1 MSGGWSAILTYH
13 SLDDSGSVI
22 STPPSQF
29 QRQMEFLASSG
40 IPVLPLDQ
48 ALDCPGS
55 VAITFDDGFRNI
67 LDEALPALERHRFPA
82 TIFVVSGYCGR
93 RNNWPG
99 QGAGTPSLP
108 LMSWPELAG
117 LPALISV
124 GAHTATHPN
133 LMLLPASECER
144 EMSECQTRIEQSL
157 GRPVRW
163 LAYPYGASS
172 PEVRSLAGQHFDLAV
187 GTVLRFLPA
196 QWNPLDLPRIDTYYF
211 RGWLSLER
219 LFTRPG
225 GLYLGARRLLREA
238 RSSVRRWRGPA
249 PEYGV

>member
-1 MSGGWSAILTYH
+1 MNVGRSAILTYH
-13 SLDDSGSVI
+13 SLDDSESVI

-29 QRQMEFLASSG
+29 RRQMEFLAASG

-48 ALDCPGS
+48 AVHRPGS
-55 VAITFDDGFRNI
+55 VAITFDDGFRNV
-67 LDEALPALERHRFPA
+67 LDHALPALERHRFPA
-82 TIFVVSGYCGR
+82 TIFVVSDYCGR
-93 RNNWPG
+93 GNNWPG
-99 QGAGTPSLP
+99 QSAGIPSLP
-108 LMSWPELAG
+108 LTSWAELAR

-133 LMLLPASECER
+133 LMRLPASECER

-187 GTVLRFLPA
+187 GTLLRFLPA
-196 QWNPLDLPRIDTYYF
+196 QWDPLDLPRIDTYYF

-219 LFTRPG
+219 LFTRYG
-225 GLYLGARRLLREA
+225 RLYLGARSLLR
-238 RSSVRRWRGPA
+238 RTRRFVVR
-249 PEYGV
+249 

>member
-1 MSGGWSAILTYH
+1 MNGGRSAILTYH

-29 QRQMEFLASSG
+29 QRQMEFLAASG

-48 ALDCPGS
+48 VLTCPGS

-67 LDEALPALERHRFPA
+67 LDHAVPALERHRFPA
-82 TIFVVSGYCGR
+82 TVFVVSDYCGR
-93 RNNWPG
+93 GNHWPS
-99 QGAGTPSLP
+99 QSAGIPSLP
-108 LMSWPELAG
+108 LMSWADLAG

-133 LMLLPASECER
+133 LMRLSASECEQ
-144 EMSECQTRIEQSL
+144 EMTECQTQIEQSL

-172 PEVRSLAGQHFDLAV
+172 PKVRSLAGKHFELAV
-187 GTVLRFLPA
+187 GTSLHFLPT
-196 QWNPLDLPRIDTYYF
+196 QYDPLDLPRIDTYYF

-219 LFTRPG
+219 LFTRSG
-225 GLYLGARRLLREA
+225 RLYLGARALLREA
-238 RSSVRRWRGPA
+238 RGSVRHWFSPR
-249 PEYGV
+249 